1 MEGYAVATAANGKEA
16 LRLASQAAPDGI
28 VLDLM
33 MPMMDGWGFLA
44 CVRTLPACSGLP
56 IVVMSAAYISKAA
69 AERLRDFGVRAVIE
83 KPFDLDALVGL
94 VQCYIPLPGG

>member
-1 MEGYAVATAANGKEA
+1 MRGSKCVLVVEDHEDIRRAVAELLSVEGYAVATAANGKEA

-56 IVVMSAAYISKAA
+56 NCT
-69 AERLRDFGVRAVIE
+69 RATS
-83 KPFDLDALVGL
+83 
-94 VQCYIPLPGG
+94 